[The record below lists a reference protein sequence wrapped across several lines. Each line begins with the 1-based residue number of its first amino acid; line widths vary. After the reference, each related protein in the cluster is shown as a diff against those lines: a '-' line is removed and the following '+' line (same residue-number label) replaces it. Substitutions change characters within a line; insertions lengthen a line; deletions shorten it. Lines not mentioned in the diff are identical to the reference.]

1 MTNPLMNYTILMDAL
16 LALKEGNIRQ
26 CEALGFS
33 YSELEALNNLSVDEL
48 FHLCRTAAQFMS
60 VTIKHDVLRQL
71 LARGN
76 DDTGV
81 QLQIYRAVSMGGSIE
96 LLGQYFGLSSGEVCA
111 RRRFLSISVSQGR
124 SRVPDEETDARIWR
138 EWQQLRPPVLLSLEA
153 LDVMMDITEM
163 LSGDDMSDS
172 LSLTVV
178 WNRIMQCEQE
188 LTERRA
194 HG

>member
-26 CEALGFS
+26 CESLGFS

-81 QLQIYRAVSMGGSIE
+81 QLQIYRAVSLGGSIE

-111 RRRFLSISVSQGR
+111 RRRFLSVSVSQGR
-124 SRVPDEETDARIWR
+124 TRIPDESTDARIWL
-138 EWQQLRPPVLLSLEA
+138 EWQRQRPSVLLSLEA
-153 LDVMMDITEM
+153 LDVMMDITES
-163 LSGDDMSDS
+163 LSGEDMADS

-188 LTERRA
+188 QQERR
-194 HG
+194 GDG